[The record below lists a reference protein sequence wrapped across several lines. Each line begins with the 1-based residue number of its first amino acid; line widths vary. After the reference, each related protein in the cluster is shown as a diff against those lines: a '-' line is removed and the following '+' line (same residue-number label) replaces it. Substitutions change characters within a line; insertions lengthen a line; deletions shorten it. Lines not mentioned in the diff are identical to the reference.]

1 MMRMPKLK
9 LKLKWKFGIFAKILL
24 TILGFLI
31 VSMLTLALVFNWF
44 FRGDLMN
51 SHRDQDLRQLK
62 DITNYIEQAYAEG
75 WSKSAVNA
83 GLSLVVPKEVRSLYL
98 FDRQTGRVI
107 LRIANPQR
115 PDLQPDPNLI
125 REVIRDTEMTH
136 SKYIIDKEDGK
147 EMIAAGSVLIDGR
160 PKWTVMIISKAFQTD
175 FSRFTNRLV
184 TAVCVTLVVCFLFTL
199 ILSRQLT
206 RRVKQLTEATQA
218 IAKGNFKPF
227 IPLKSK
233 DELGELASTVQQMAH
248 DLEGVDRMRKEF
260 IANVSHDLRS
270 PLTSMNGY
278 MEAILDGTV
287 PERRMKHYL
296 RIVKDLNT
304 RLIRLVNDLLDMS
317 KIDNGQLEMQFR
329 PFNVTETIRK
339 VLASMEPQFVNHQVI
354 FRVYPKSGA
363 AGGGETE
370 EIEVYGDPDRI
381 KQVLTNLIQNAIEFS
396 PDGSPVLVDLI
407 ASDQAVIIVKD
418 YGIGMDKEQLERI
431 WDRFYKA
438 DQARTRRNGT
448 GIGLSIVKTIIERHG
463 TTIQVSS
470 ELGEGTQFTFAL
482 PYASHSDS

>member
-1 MMRMPKLK
+1 MMRMPR

-24 TILGFLI
+24 TILGFLT
-31 VSMLTLALVFNWF
+31 VSMLILALVFNWF
-44 FRGDLMN
+44 FRGDLLN

-83 GLSLVVPKEVRSLYL
+83 GLSLVVPKEMRSLYL
-98 FDRQTGRVI
+98 FDRKTGKAI
-107 LRIANPQR
+107 LRIANTQR
-115 PDLQPDPNLI
+115 PDLQPDPYLVRELI
-125 REVIRDTEMTH
+125 KDTEMTH

-147 EMIAAGSVLIDGR
+147 VMIAAGSVMIDNQ
-160 PKWTVMIISKAFQTD
+160 PKWTVMIISRAFQAD
-175 FSRFTNRLV
+175 FSRSNSRMVL
-184 TAVCVTLVVCFLFTL
+184 AICVTLIVSFIATL

-206 RRVKQLTEATQA
+206 RRVKQLTAATQA

-227 IPLKSK
+227 IPLKSN

-248 DLEGVDRMRKEF
+248 DLEGVDRMRKDF

-278 MEAILDGTV
+278 VEAILDGTV
-287 PERRMKHYL
+287 PEQRTKHYL

-317 KIDNGQLEMQFR
+317 KIDHGQLEMQFR
-329 PFNVTETIRK
+329 PFNITETIRK

-354 FRVYPKSGA
+354 FRVYPKSGEA
-363 AGGGETE
+363 VDGETE
-370 EIEVYGDPDRI
+370 DIEVYGDPDRI

-396 PDGSPVLVDLI
+396 PDGKPILVDLI
-407 ASDQAVIIVKD
+407 AGDQAVIVVKD
-418 YGIGMDKEQLERI
+418 HGIGMDKEQLERI

-463 TTIQVSS
+463 TTIQASS